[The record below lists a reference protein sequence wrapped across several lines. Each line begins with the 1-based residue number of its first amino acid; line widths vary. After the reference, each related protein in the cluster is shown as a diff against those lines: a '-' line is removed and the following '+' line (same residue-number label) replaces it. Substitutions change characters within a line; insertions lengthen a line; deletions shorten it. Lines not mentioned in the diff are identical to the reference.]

1 MSWFQWQSQDLILSC
16 HLQPNASRD
25 EFAGLHGDSLKIR
38 IKAPPVD
45 GKANAHLVKYL
56 AKQFGVAKNAVIIV
70 KGELT
75 REKRVKILAPKQ
87 IPDVLEIE
95 IP

>member
-1 MSWFQWQSQDLILSC
+1 MPWCTWQGADLLLQC

-25 EFAGLHGDSLKIR
+25 EFCGLHGDSLKIR

-45 GKANAHLVKYL
+45 GKANTHLVKYL
-56 AKQFGVAKNAVIIV
+56 AKQFGVAKNAVTIV

-75 REKRVKILAPKQ
+75 REKRVKIKTPQK